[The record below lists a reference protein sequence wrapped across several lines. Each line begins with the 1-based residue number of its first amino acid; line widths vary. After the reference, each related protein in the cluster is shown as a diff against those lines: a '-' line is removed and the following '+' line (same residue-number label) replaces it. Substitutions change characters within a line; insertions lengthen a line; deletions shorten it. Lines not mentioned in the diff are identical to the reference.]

1 MLKLCSVELPRALGR
16 LHLLAKPVKHAEIR
30 QLRQE
35 RRRPHTPAIVSG
47 PAHAQKIHAKGSSQC
62 MERTKRAAEG
72 RHSET
77 PAAVRSIAALVS
89 ASISSYAR
97 QARQDG
103 RDVQGDGADEHR
115 SVEPYIARNISKA
128 SICSR
133 TPVEVQP
140 ALLGASSISILSA
153 IVAIS
158 VHSKRRPPRSPLALS
173 VLALSC
179 APSANTTRTRGR
191 RSGRQLIHTAAG
203 SNGALR
209 AAGPGKVA
217 AVRRGTAVEAGRE
230 SGRSGFGALK
240 RHPAHDPATA
250 RLPIPP
256 ASLRHTQ
263 RHRTATRAV
272 PRPQQAP
279 PTPLGAATALPKHR
293 CSGSS
298 RERTTLAC
306 GPLPAPVPDSYHLT
320 PPSKPAGGSL
330 LPSPRPL
337 QRRAQQRHH
346 RSLRSTGPFPG
357 RFLNRE

>member
-1 MLKLCSVELPRALGR
+1 MLKLCSVELPRALGH
-16 LHLLAKPVKHAEIR
+16 LHLLAKPVKHAAIR

-47 PAHAQKIHAKGSSQC
+47 PAHTQKIHAKGSSQC

-250 RLPIPP
+250 RLPIHTSRFPPTHSETPHSYARRPKAAASAADASRSRHRAAETSLQRQLPRAHYASLWAASSARAGQLSPNAAQQAGGRVAATIPPPPP
-256 ASLRHTQ
+256 AQ
-263 RHRTATRAV
+263 
-272 PRPQQAP
+272 
-279 PTPLGAATALPKHR
+279 GAAAPSSLSPQYWAISRKVPK
-293 CSGSS
+293 
-298 RERTTLAC
+298 
-306 GPLPAPVPDSYHLT
+306 
-320 PPSKPAGGSL
+320 
-330 LPSPRPL
+330 
-337 QRRAQQRHH
+337 
-346 RSLRSTGPFPG
+346 
-357 RFLNRE
+357 